1 MAPRIIISRRTNSV
15 RVTGKRSATSSEQ
28 PSNGEL
34 EMNSAL
40 PPITLSSLDVERIER
55 LLEDPAFKDFPG
67 REQIETDIWRATVAD
82 PKDVPQ
88 GVVTMNSRVRFV
100 DEDNGRGHELELV
113 SPRDAS
119 GEGRVS
125 VFAPVGSA

>member
-34 EMNSAL
+34 EMEKAL

-55 LLEDPAFKDFPG
+55 LLEDPAFRDFPV
-67 REQIETDIWRATVAD
+67 REQIETEIGRANVVD
-82 PKDVPQ
+82 PHEIPAR
-88 GVVTMNSRVRFV
+88 VVTMYSWDRYV
-100 DEDNGRGHELELV
+100 DEDSGREYERELV
-113 SPRDAS
+113 NPRDALS
-119 GEGRVS
+119 E
-125 VFAPVGSA
+125 